1 MASLAAEEEAAQRA
15 ATEEAISQLGEVLE
29 MAKEHGP
36 KQPQLRE
43 MASEFFLGL
52 TDTEQGRRALHT
64 QGATKVLLSWCGDS
78 VDAVAA
84 SSYEALVNLSSDVLE
99 ARLEFMLGLKAVDR
113 VFETLKDNAVSAR
126 LTNAA
131 LMFLSNLTT
140 AKDACMDALQSS
152 LGDPLLIGVRMRRL
166 VEKFLDP
173 ALQPKAEGELD
184 AWEHVASVLCNVSQL
199 QDGRDLL
206 RRRSTNVLPRLILE
220 LESPSAVR
228 RRGTAA
234 ALRNCCYETLD
245 HDWLLHE
252 VGLLGRLLLS
262 LAGPEPM
269 TAGETNGMEEL
280 VLTKLEAQGANKQR
294 EPDFE
299 TRKAILNALHLL
311 CSTKVCKPNGL
322 PLNWFQRTKRTTSHS
337 NRLLCIHRRLRGST
351 CGGNEPTL
359 SSAMP
364 IWQKKKGQNSRKCST
379 GKKTVTF
386 LKPSAY

>member
-1 MASLAAEEEAAQRA
+1 MASLAFDEMRREEEAAQRA
-15 ATEEAISQLGEVLE
+15 ATEEAISQLDEVLE

-52 TDTEQGRRALHT
+52 TDTEPGRRALHK
-64 QGATKVLLSWCGDS
+64 QGATKVLLAWCGDS

-84 SSYEALVNLSSDVLE
+84 SAYEALVNLSSDVLE
-99 ARLEFMLGLKAVDR
+99 ARLDFMLGLKAVDR
-113 VFETLKDNAVSAR
+113 VFETLKAQESGSAR

-140 AKDACMDALQSS
+140 AKEASADVLQSS
-152 LGDPLLIGVRMRRL
+152 LDDPLLVGVRMRRL

-173 ALQPKAEGELD
+173 TLRPKADAGEEVD

-220 LESPSAVR
+220 LDSPSAVR

-245 HDWLLHE
+245 HDWLLFE
-252 VGLLGRLLLS
+252 VGILGRLLLS

-269 TAGETNGMEEL
+269 TASETDGMEEL
-280 VLTKLEAQGANKQR
+280 VLAKLTAQGGQKQR

-299 TRKAILNALHLL
+299 TRKSLLNALHLL
-311 CSTKVCKPNGL
+311 CSTKVKGFCWHSKL
-322 PLNWFQRTKRTTSHS
+322 ASPL
-337 NRLLCIHRRLRGST
+337 C
-351 CGGNEPTL
+351 
-359 SSAMP
+359 
-364 IWQKKKGQNSRKCST
+364 
-379 GKKTVTF
+379 
-386 LKPSAY
+386 

>member
-1 MASLAAEEEAAQRA
+1 
-15 ATEEAISQLGEVLE
+15 
-29 MAKEHGP
+29 
-36 KQPQLRE
+36 

-52 TDTEQGRRALHT
+52 TDTEQGRRALHK
-64 QGATKVLLSWCGDS
+64 QGATKVLLAWCGDS

-99 ARLEFMLGLKAVDR
+99 ARLDFLLGLKAVDR
-113 VFETLKDNAVSAR
+113 VFETLKEPAASSR

-140 AKDACMDALQSS
+140 AKEASIDVLQSS
-152 LGDPLLIGVRMRRL
+152 LDDPMLVGVRMRRL

-173 ALQPKAEGELD
+173 TLKPKAEADAGEVD
-184 AWEHVASVLCNVSQL
+184 SWEHVASVLCNVSQL

-245 HDWLLHE
+245 HDWLLFE
-252 VGLLGRLLLS
+252 VGILGRLLLS

-269 TAGETNGMEEL
+269 TASETDGMEEL
-280 VLTKLEAQGANKQR
+280 VLTTLAAQGDQKQR

-299 TRKAILNALHLL
+299 TRKSLLNALHLL
-311 CSTKVCKPNGL
+311 CSTKVSPFLQTLNSFFLCQHPASTYLFCRPRANTCVVNG
-322 PLNWFQRTKRTTSHS
+322 
-337 NRLLCIHRRLRGST
+337 
-351 CGGNEPTL
+351 PTP
-359 SSAMP
+359 SSATP
-364 IWQKKKGQNSRKCST
+364 TTPRKKARN
-379 GKKTVTF
+379 
-386 LKPSAY
+386 